1 MLLAQISDTHVQL
14 PGGELDR
21 YYDTAGHLARAVAH
35 LNALSPPPEGV
46 LLTGDT
52 VDAGAPAEYARLREI
67 LAPLRAPLFVIPGN
81 HDEREAMRAAFG
93 ADAYLPAEGFLQYVV
108 EDWPLRL
115 IGLDTVVPGEPGGR
129 LCEARL
135 RWLDA
140 RLAEAPTR
148 PTVLFLHHPPF
159 HTGMTLMD
167 RMGLREP
174 EGLARVVARHA
185 QVRHVL
191 AGHLHRPI
199 VTAFAGTLAS
209 TCPSTAHQV
218 ALDLPPNAGLG
229 VVMEPP
235 AATLLHYDEHADTL
249 VHHLSYIGARPRH
262 VLHDGREWRLHEE
275 PPPGFRG

>member
-21 YYDTAGHLARAVAH
+21 HYDTAGHLARAVAH
-35 LNALSPPPEGV
+35 LNALDPAPDAV

-52 VDAGAPAEYARLREI
+52 VDAGAPAEYARLRET

-93 ADAYLPAEGFLQYVV
+93 ADGYLPAEGFLQYVV

-115 IGLDTVVPGEPGGR
+115 IGLDTVVAGEPGGQ

-135 RWLDA
+135 LWLDA

-159 HTGMTLMD
+159 RTGMTFMD
-167 RMGLREP
+167 GMGFREP
-174 EGLARVVARHA
+174 KGLERVVATHP

-218 ALDLPPNAGLG
+218 ALDLPPHTGFS

-235 AATLLHYDEHADTL
+235 AVTLLFYDEQADTL
-249 VHHLSYIGARPRH
+249 VHHLSYVGARPRH
-262 VLHDGREWRLHEE
+262 VLHDGRQWRLHGT
-275 PPPGFRG
+275 PPVGFRG

>member
-21 YYDTAGHLARAVAH
+21 HYDTAGHLARAVAH
-35 LNALSPPPEGV
+35 LNALDPQPDVV

-81 HDEREAMRAAFG
+81 HDEREALRAAFG
-93 ADAYLPAEGFLQYVV
+93 VDGYLPAEGFLQYVV

-115 IGLDTVVPGEPGGR
+115 IGLDTVMPGEPGGQ

-140 RLAEAPTR
+140 RLAEPPTR

-159 HTGMTLMD
+159 RTGITLMD

-174 EGLARVVARHA
+174 EALARVVARHA

-199 VTAFAGTLAS
+199 VSAFAGTIAS
-209 TCPSTAHQV
+209 TCPSTAHQL
-218 ALDLPPNAGLG
+218 ALDLPPVSGLS

-235 AATLLHYDEHADTL
+235 AVTLLYYDEQADTL
-249 VHHLSYIGARPRH
+249 VHHHSYIGERPRH
-262 VLHDGREWRLHEE
+262 VLHDGQAWQLHKA
-275 PPPGFRG
+275 PPAGFRD